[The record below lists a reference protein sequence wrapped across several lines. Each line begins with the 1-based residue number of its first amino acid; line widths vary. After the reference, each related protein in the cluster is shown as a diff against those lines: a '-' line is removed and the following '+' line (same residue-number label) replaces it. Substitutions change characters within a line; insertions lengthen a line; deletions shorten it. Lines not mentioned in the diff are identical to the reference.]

1 MFNIIKSFWRFLAAC
16 KIFVG
21 KQSAI
26 VSAPAI
32 ILFPVM
38 TSQLNCGF
46 AGLMTFRSDKKPGAL
61 DTNLNFARLWK
72 KVKNSSLKN
81 ILSGKIGA
89 QEYLH
94 SMETLGSLE
103 KIVLELKEESGQE
116 IIFFEAGKSKELL
129 DLTEQMKLFLG
140 EEEKILEEN
149 AAKFSSADLE
159 IINSRI
165 VLFKDILWSLE
176 KDILN
181 NFKKIVDLS
190 GAEKPAALN
199 RAAFKKYRQINLL
212 LNSLNR
218 LEVRGRDSAGLQIV
232 FSLKKEKDMECILS
246 GLKEK
251 GLYKDYLKRS
261 EAGDLLN
268 SSICVCKHKNSGK
281 ERTTIT
287 FTYKTFSIVGELERN
302 ANDLKQTIKTDKIFQ
317 YFARTDTTCE
327 TALLH
332 TRWASVGSITEENCH
347 PVNNY
352 KPDRKSPLFP
362 FYCETQISKTKCIE
376 ICKSN
381 NPATNGGYDT
391 QPLGAEPGSMA
402 CSGLHTR
409 DAQSAVNINAIL
421 NGDIDNYPA
430 LYNSLDLDK
439 EPIDAK
445 VTTDTKIIPLQI
457 EKYLR
462 DGHSLAESF
471 RLAVNDFEG
480 SHAIVMTCDLEPG
493 KFFLA
498 LRGSGQ
504 SIYVGIGS
512 DQYMFSSELYGLI
525 EVTPHFIKMNGEIS
539 DSGEKYSAGQ
549 IFILDQNSPGGLAG
563 IKACSYDGAEI
574 ILKNGSVQKAEITTR
589 DIDRGDYPHFFLKE
603 ISESANSIR
612 KTLRGKYR
620 ITAGKHSSPRVIFN
634 LGANIFPTAV
644 KTGLKQS
651 KIKNIIVIG
660 HGTAAV
666 AGVAVA
672 DALAHYLKSKNIN
685 ITARLASELSGFL
698 LKDNLADTLVIP
710 ITQSGTTTDTN
721 RAVAMA
727 KERGAFVISIVNRR
741 QSDITAKSHGV
752 FYTSDG
758 RDIEMSVASTKAF
771 YSQIIA
777 GQVLALFIAQLL
789 EARTDDYVAS
799 KLRNLETAPQLMA
812 RVFARREEI
821 SASVEKTF
829 ANKFWA
835 VVGSG
840 PNKAAADEI
849 RIKLSELCYK
859 IISSDIVENKK
870 HIDLSAE
877 PLILVCAS
885 GNPGPVMEDIVK
897 EVEIFKAHKAS
908 VVVLADEDDNR
919 FNKIADAVIPVPAA
933 QMPLPV
939 ILNTMAGHLWGYYA
953 ACSINKEA
961 IIFKEFR
968 NSLNL
973 LMVEQVKNNY
983 SFYEKITDV
992 HLRQIIINFDKSFNL
1007 HRNEGAFHLLSVRT
1021 ISDMAILLKYASG
1034 KLPLE
1039 DFRHEFK
1046 VDNGFV
1052 SPLNFLDAV
1061 LGKAIDEL
1069 TRPIDAIRHQAKTVT
1084 VGTTRKETVLKGV
1097 IFDLLESLNFAV
1109 KDLTYKNVMTVS
1121 RIQPV
1126 VSAVRGYTF
1135 YDINNLDTRGNPA
1148 EDSTIT
1154 IRKKDGIATQMKS
1167 RAETSRLL
1175 MGTKRTIVST
1185 GHVYIGKGKADGASI
1200 IILPLRAGNDF
1211 VSHLLLLHVEYNEL
1225 LPVSKKKEVLGYRYN
1240 DIRNLVNEYNIVW
1253 NDNYLE
1259 KIPIADLFSEPV
1271 EILAGRI
1278 KQWVIAKD

>member
-1 MFNIIKSFWRFLAAC
+1 MFIARMLNVIRNIFRFLTDC
-16 KIFVG
+16 QIFVG
-21 KQSAI
+21 KHPSN
-26 VSAPAI
+26 VPTPSI
-32 ILFPVM
+32 IFFPIM

-46 AGLMTFRSDKKPGAL
+46 AGLMTFRSNKKSEVLNADLAL
-61 DTNLNFARLWK
+61 TKLWK
-72 KVKNSSLKN
+72 KVKNSCLKN
-81 ILSGKIGA
+81 ILSGKITA
-89 QEYLH
+89 KEYLH
-94 SMETLGSLE
+94 SMETLSSME
-103 KIVLELKEESGQE
+103 KIAQELKEENWQE
-116 IIFFEAGKSKELL
+116 AFFFQAGEKEELFGL
-129 DLTEQMKLFLG
+129 AEQMKLFLE
-140 EEEKILEEN
+140 EEEKILEDN

-159 IINSRI
+159 IINSRVI
-165 VLFKDILWSLE
+165 LFKDIVWSLE

-181 NFKKIVDLS
+181 NFAKIIDLS
-190 GAEKPAALN
+190 GTKKPTDIN
-199 RAAFKKYRQINLL
+199 KAAFRKYRQINLL

-232 FSLKKEKDMECILS
+232 FTLKKDMESVSS
-246 GLKEK
+246 GLREK
-251 GLYKDYLKRS
+251 GLYEDYLKRS
-261 EAGDLLN
+261 QEGEILN
-268 SSICVCKHKNSGK
+268 GSICVANQAIAGK
-281 ERTTIT
+281 RKTTVT

-302 ANDLKQTIKTDKIFQ
+302 ANELKQTIRTDKIFQ
-317 YFARTDTTCE
+317 YFAQMDTTCE
-327 TALLH
+327 TALMH

-352 KPDRKSPLFP
+352 KPNQTKPAFP
-362 FYCETQISKTKCIE
+362 FYSEST
-376 ICKSN
+376 
-381 NPATNGGYDT
+381 A
-391 QPLGAEPGSMA
+391 
-402 CSGLHTR
+402 
-409 DAQSAVNINAIL
+409 NINVIL

-430 LYNSLDLDK
+430 LYNALELDK
-439 EPIDAK
+439 EPIDTK

-457 EKYLR
+457 EKYLKENQN
-462 DGHSLAESF
+462 LTEAF

-480 SHAIVMTCDLEPG
+480 SHAIAMTCDLEPG

-512 DQYMFSSELYGLI
+512 DQYMFSSELYGLV
-525 EVTPHFIKMNGEIS
+525 EVMPHFIKMNGETG
-539 DSGEKYSAGQ
+539 SGAKEVTGQ
-549 IFILDQNSPGGLAG
+549 IFILDQNSSGGLTG

-574 ILKNGSVQKAEITTR
+574 ILKDSSLQKAEITTR

-603 ISESANSIR
+603 ISESAASIK

-620 ITAGKHSSPRVIFN
+620 ITVKKDSSPRVIFN
-634 LGANIFPTAV
+634 LGANIFPTVV
-644 KTGLKQS
+644 KTGLKRG

-672 DALAHYLKSKNIN
+672 DALTHYLKDKNIN
-685 ITARLASELSGFL
+685 ITAKLASELSGFL
-698 LKDNLADTLVIP
+698 LKDSLADTLIIP

-727 KERGAFVISIVNRR
+727 RDRGAFVISIVNRR
-741 QSDITAKSHGV
+741 QSDITSKSHGV

-789 EARTDDYVAS
+789 GTRTDDYISS
-799 KLRNLETAPQLMA
+799 KLRNMETAPQLMA

-821 SASVEKTF
+821 AASVEKTSG
-829 ANKFWA
+829 NKFWA
-835 VVGSG
+835 IVGSG

-908 VVVLADEDDNR
+908 VIVFAEEDDQR
-919 FNKIADAVIPVPAA
+919 FDKVADAVIPVPAA
-933 QMPLPV
+933 PMPLPV

-961 IIFKEFR
+961 VLFKEFR

-973 LMVEQVKNNY
+973 AMAEQIKKNY
-983 SFYEKITDV
+983 SLYEKIADV
-992 HLRQIIINFDKSFNL
+992 RLRQIINKFDKSFNRR
-1007 HRNEGAFHLLSVRT
+1007 RNDGAFHLLSVRT
-1021 ISDMAILLKYASG
+1021 ISDLIILLKYASG
-1034 KLPLE
+1034 KLPLD

-1046 VDNGFV
+1046 LDNGFV
-1052 SPLNFLDAV
+1052 SPLNFLDIA
-1061 LGKAIDEL
+1061 LGRAIDEL

-1084 VGTTRKETVLKGV
+1084 VGTTRKETVLKGI
-1097 IFDLLESLNFAV
+1097 IFDLLEKLNFKV
-1109 KDLTYKNVMTVS
+1109 KDLTYKNVMTIS

-1126 VSAVRGYTF
+1126 VYAVRGYTL
-1135 YDINNLDTRGNPA
+1135 YDINNLDGRGNPS
-1148 EDSTIT
+1148 EDSTIA
-1154 IRKKDGIATQMKS
+1154 IIKKDGIASQMVS
-1167 RAETSRLL
+1167 RAETSKLL

-1200 IILPLRAGNDF
+1200 IILPLLEENNF
-1211 VSHLLLLHVEYNEL
+1211 VSNLLLLHVEYNEL
-1225 LPVSKKKEVLGYRYN
+1225 LSVSKKKEVLGYRYN

-1253 NDNYLE
+1253 DDNYLE

-1271 EILAGRI
+1271 EILAGQI
-1278 KQWVIAKD
+1278 KQWAASGK